1 MDKPI
6 LVEAD
11 MRAGETLLRDLDQ
24 QQLAITA
31 ALWLY
36 SSDSNEWRLVI
47 ASPLYDAQG
56 PMAAY
61 KAVQPLVESLKD
73 RFDIALQNISI
84 VSPSNP
90 LIQLLSAAIKTGPD
104 ISHIRMSRNTINNQY
119 IEDAYIYRL
128 PQVTNN

>member
-1 MDKPI
+1 MDKPV

-11 MRAGETLLRDLDQ
+11 LKAGETLLRDLDQ
-24 QQLAITA
+24 QHLDVTA

-56 PMAAY
+56 PMVAY
-61 KAVQPLVESLKD
+61 RTVQPLVESLKN
-73 RFDIALQNISI
+73 RFDIALQNISM

-90 LIQLLSAAIKTGPD
+90 LIRLLGAAIQTGPE
-104 ISHIRMSRNTINNQY
+104 ISHIRVSRNTINNQY

-128 PQVTNN
+128 PQATNN